1 MYTSIDYSN
10 LSLKEKNKQK
20 RNYKNIDASM
30 FTYFIGNKDWFI
42 AILKDK
48 SVIGNVLP
56 YDERAKAEYY
66 EAYSKL
72 PSILKEG
79 KAR

>member
-1 MYTSIDYSN
+1 
-10 LSLKEKNKQK
+10 
-20 RNYKNIDASM
+20 M

-56 YDERAKAEYY
+56 YDERAKTEYY